1 MSNKPDREAT
11 ADEVELEIYEFVD
24 SAAILAKAG
33 EPGAIEAHATLSAA
47 VLVSKR
53 LAEINA
59 TLKGIEHQVAYLY
72 SVLDRR

>member
-1 MSNKPDREAT
+1 MMPEPIREAT
-11 ADEVELEIYEFVD
+11 AGEVELEIYEFVG
-24 SAAILAKAG
+24 SATILAKAD
-33 EPGAIEAHATLSAA
+33 EPGAFEAHATLSAA

-59 TLKGIEHQVAYLY
+59 TLKGIEHQVEYLN